1 MSFEEIM
8 ETLENQRKFFAG
20 GTTLDIRYRLEV
32 LKKLRFLILKYE
44 PQIMEALWND
54 FHKPEF
60 EAVATETRFVI
71 KELNHAIRRL
81 RRWSRPQRVRTPI
94 VHFIAS
100 SRIVP
105 QPYGQVLILSP
116 WNYPFQLSMVP
127 VIGALAAGN
136 CVVMKVSQQV
146 PHTTAVL
153 QKIIENFPSE
163 LIVMINGDHT
173 VSEHLLNHKFDYI
186 FFTGS
191 CNIGKYV
198 MEKAAVNLTPLS
210 LELGGKN
217 PCVVTADARL
227 DYAARRIVWGKFMN
241 AGQTCIC
248 PDYLLV
254 DRKIKDRF
262 LELIRKEI
270 NTSYGA
276 DPEKSR
282 DYARIISSN
291 NVRRLEALMHSGTIV
306 TGGKCDPER
315 CYVEPTV
322 IKDIRPDDPVMD
334 EEIFGPLLPVIDF
347 DDFNEVYRII
357 EQHPKPLAVYIFTE
371 DSKVA
376 GKFIEKTQS
385 GTAAVN
391 DTVIQIASPWLP
403 YGGVGCSGM
412 GKYHGKKSFETFSN
426 MRALINK
433 STLIDFPIRYPP
445 YTQIKTRI
453 LSLLMR

>member
-1 MSFEEIM
+1 MSFEEIR
-8 ETLENQRKFFAG
+8 EILENQQKFFREG
-20 GTTLDIRYRLEV
+20 GTQDIGNRLDV
-32 LKKLRFLILKYE
+32 LKKLRSLILKNE
-44 PQIMEALWND
+44 PLIKEALWND

-81 RRWSRPQRVRTPI
+81 RRWSRPQRVRTPV

-100 SRIVP
+100 SRISP
-105 QPYGQVLILSP
+105 QPYGQALILSP
-116 WNYPFQLSMVP
+116 WNYPFQLAMVP

-136 CVVMKVSQQV
+136 VVVMKVSQQV

-153 QKIIENFPSE
+153 KKIIDNFPPE
-163 LIVMINGDHT
+163 LIIMLNGNHT
-173 VSEHLLNHKFDYI
+173 VSEQLLDHKFDYI

-191 CNIGKYV
+191 CKIGKYV
-198 MEKAAVNLTPLS
+198 MQKAAVNLTPLS

-248 PDYLLV
+248 PDYMIV
-254 DRKIKDRF
+254 DKKIRDRF
-262 LELIRKEI
+262 LELLRKEI
-270 NTSYGA
+270 TSSYGT
-276 DPEKSR
+276 DPEKSE
-282 DYARIISSN
+282 DYARIISSS
-291 NVRRLEALMHSGTIV
+291 NVRRLESLMQSGVIV
-306 TGGKCDPER
+306 TGGKCDPGG

-322 IKDIRPDDPVMD
+322 IKDIRPDDPVMK
-334 EEIFGPLLPVIDF
+334 EEIFGPLLPVIDY
-347 DDFNEVYRII
+347 DDFQEVYGII
-357 EQHPKPLAVYIFTE
+357 EQNPKPLAVYIFTR
-371 DSKVA
+371 DRKVA
-376 GKFIEKTQS
+376 REFIARTQS

-426 MRALINK
+426 MRALVYK
-433 STLIDFPIRYPP
+433 SNLIDFPIRYPP
-445 YTQIKTRI
+445 YTRLKTMI

>member
-1 MSFEEIM
+1 
-8 ETLENQRKFFAG
+8 
-20 GTTLDIRYRLEV
+20 
-32 LKKLRFLILKYE
+32 
-44 PQIMEALWND
+44 
-54 FHKPEF
+54 
-60 EAVATETRFVI
+60 
-71 KELNHAIRRL
+71 
-81 RRWSRPQRVRTPI
+81 
-94 VHFIAS
+94 
-100 SRIVP
+100 
-105 QPYGQVLILSP
+105 
-116 WNYPFQLSMVP
+116 
-127 VIGALAAGN
+127 
-136 CVVMKVSQQV
+136 
-146 PHTTAVL
+146 
-153 QKIIENFPSE
+153 
-163 LIVMINGDHT
+163 MINGDHT
-173 VSEHLLNHKFDYI
+173 VSEQLLDHRFDYI

-191 CNIGKYV
+191 CNVGKYV
-198 MEKAAVNLTPLS
+198 MAKAAVNLTPLS

-254 DRKIKDRF
+254 DKKIRDRF
-262 LELIRKEI
+262 LEMLRKEI
-270 NTSYGA
+270 TSSYGA
-276 DPEKSR
+276 DPEQSK

-291 NVRRLEALMHSGTIV
+291 NVRRLESLMKSGVIV
-306 TGGKCDPER
+306 TGGKCDPEG

-334 EEIFGPLLPVIDF
+334 EEIFGPLLPVIDY
-347 DDFNEVYRII
+347 DDIKEVYGII

-371 DSKVA
+371 DRNTA
-376 GKFIEKTQS
+376 REFIDKTQS
-385 GTAAVN
+385 GPAAVN

-426 MRALINK
+426 MRALIYK

-445 YTQIKTRI
+445 YTHLKTKI

>member
-1 MSFEEIM
+1 MSFEEIK
-8 ETLENQRKFFAG
+8 EILENQRKSFAEG
-20 GTTLDIRYRLEV
+20 RTLDIGYRLEV
-32 LKKLRFLILKYE
+32 LQKLRSLILRYE
-44 PQIMEALWND
+44 PQIKEALWND

-71 KELNHAIRRL
+71 TELNHAIGRL

-153 QKIIENFPSE
+153 KEIIDHFPAE
-163 LIVMINGDHT
+163 LIVMINGDHN
-173 VSEHLLNHKFDYI
+173 VSEQLLDHKFDYI

-198 MEKAAVNLTPLS
+198 MGKAAVNLTPLS

-217 PCVVTADARL
+217 PCVVTSDARL

-254 DRKIKDRF
+254 DKKIKDRF
-262 LELIRKEI
+262 LDLLRKEI
-270 NTSYGA
+270 KSSYGA

-291 NVRRLEALMHSGTIV
+291 NVRRLESLMHSGIIV
-306 TGGKCDPER
+306 TGGKCDPEG

-322 IKDIRPDDPVMD
+322 IKDIRPGDPVMD
-334 EEIFGPLLPVIDF
+334 EEIFGPLLPVIDYE
-347 DDFNEVYRII
+347 NIKEIYGII

-371 DSKVA
+371 DRKVA
-376 GKFIEKTQS
+376 KEFIDKTQS
-385 GTAAVN
+385 GTAAIN
-391 DTVIQIASPWLP
+391 DTVIQIASPYLP

-426 MRALINK
+426 MRALICK

-445 YTQIKTRI
+445 YTQFKTRI